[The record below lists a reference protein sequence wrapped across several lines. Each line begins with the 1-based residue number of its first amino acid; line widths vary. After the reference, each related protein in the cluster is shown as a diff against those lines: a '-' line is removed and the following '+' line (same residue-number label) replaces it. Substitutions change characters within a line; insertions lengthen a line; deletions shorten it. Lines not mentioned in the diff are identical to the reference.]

1 MLNKVMQSKLK
12 AESRKPTEKTA
23 SEKLKELREY
33 KRRGTRNATKEARRL
48 KLGDLAY
55 SKPSDHDTGMNYG
68 IDARK
73 ARKQNLTPANKV
85 KKDSDLV
92 VVPLRLVVRQTRLS
106 IVITAIS
113 AAITCQRIND

>member
-12 AESRKPTEKTA
+12 AESRKPVVKTA

-85 KKDSDLV
+85 KKDSDFGS
-92 VVPLRLVVRQTRLS
+92 RTATFGSKTDQT
-106 IVITAIS
+106 
-113 AAITCQRIND
+113 INSYYRNKRGDNMPKNK